1 MAPECGSVERALEK
15 QPGDLVRLLA
25 GQEKSLLRSS
35 MSSSL
40 TGPPRQMTSLGAFT
54 QSCMTHP
61 CVLTPWV
68 CKANQ
73 STPLQPA

>member
-1 MAPECGSVERALEK
+1 MVPECGSVERALGK
-15 QPGDLVRLLA
+15 QPGDLVRLVV
-25 GQEKSLLRSS
+25 GQEDSPLRSS

-40 TGPPRQMTSLGAFT
+40 TGPPGQMTSLGAFT
-54 QSCMTHP
+54 QSCMAHP

-73 STPLQPA
+73 SIPLQPA